1 MNIQAPIK
9 HTAAEEDLFQLC
21 EAARGAVSGSKDA
34 SEQRDAAIEQ
44 LRAQGLPTRRIESW
58 HYTDLRA
65 AMKHL
70 SAPTDSRVPAPLL
83 AGSKVL
89 SADTSVAGV
98 TISPWSADKA
108 QFAPVESDDA
118 IGQIN
123 TALATCGS
131 IAAVKAGQTV
141 DVPLSIENR
150 GAHARNVVSL
160 GEGASATIVES
171 VCGKDGFSS
180 DVTLISLAEGAKA
193 TYVST
198 CEKGP
203 DAVQLGQLRV
213 VLGKDAELDVVIFN
227 AGGKL
232 IRREVVV
239 LVEGEGS
246 NLDIKGVNLIGGDS
260 HIDVTTVLS
269 HTVPHTV
276 SEQLFRNISTG
287 KGQGVFQG
295 QIKVHQ
301 IAQKTD
307 AQMACNTL
315 LLSDDAGF
323 SAKPELEIFADD
335 VICAHGATVAEL
347 DEDHLFYLRARGITE
362 RTARALLVEAFV
374 DEAIEEIDNEP
385 LVEALE
391 TRIGA
396 WLEANG

>member
-9 HTAAEEDLFQLC
+9 HTAAEEALFQSY
-21 EAARGAVSGSKDA
+21 EAARDAASGSAESQKKR
-34 SEQRDAAIEQ
+34 ETAIAQ
-44 LRAQGLPTRRIESW
+44 LRDNGFPTRRVESW

-65 AMKHL
+65 SMKHL
-70 SAPTDSRVPAPLL
+70 TAPGGSRVPAPLL
-83 AGSKVL
+83 ADAKVL
-89 SADTSVAGV
+89 SADASIDGV
-98 TISPWSADKA
+98 TVTPWSADIA
-108 QFAPVESDDA
+108 QFASLESDDA

-123 TALATCGS
+123 TAMATSGTVAA
-131 IAAVKAGQTV
+131 IAAGQV
-141 DVPLSIENR
+141 IDAPLSIENND
-150 GAHARNVVSL
+150 AHSRNVVSI
-160 GEGASATIVES
+160 GAGASATIIES
-171 VCGKDGFSS
+171 VKGEDGFSS
-180 DVTLISLAEGAKA
+180 DITLISVGEGAKV
-193 TYVST
+193 TYVAT
-198 CEKGP
+198 CEKGD
-203 DAVQLGQLRV
+203 DAVQLEQLRV
-213 VLGKDAELDVVIFN
+213 VLGKDAELDIVIFN

-232 IRREVVV
+232 IRREIVV

-246 NLDIKGVNLIGGDS
+246 RLDIKGVNLIGGDS
-260 HIDVTTVLS
+260 HIDVTTVLQ

-335 VICAHGATVAEL
+335 VICAHGATVTEL
-347 DEDHLFYLRARGITE
+347 DANHLFYLRARGITE

-374 DEAIEEIDNEP
+374 DEAVEQIENEA

-391 TRIGA
+391 ARIGA

>member
-9 HTAAEEDLFQLC
+9 HTAAEEVLFQSC
-21 EAARGAVSGSKDA
+21 EAANAAVA
-34 SEQRDAAIEQ
+34 CSEESQKLREAAVAQ
-44 LRAQGLPTRRIESW
+44 LRDNGFPTRRVESW

-65 AMKHL
+65 AVKQL
-70 SAPTDSRVPAPLL
+70 STPTGSRVSTPLL

-89 SADTSVAGV
+89 SADTHIAGV
-98 TISPWSADKA
+98 KIEPWSADKA
-108 QFAPVESDDA
+108 QFAPLESDDA
-118 IGQIN
+118 VGQIN

-131 IAAVKAGQTV
+131 IATIEAGQTI
-141 DVPLSIENR
+141 DTPLSIENR
-150 GAHARNVVSL
+150 GAHARNVVSI
-160 GEGASATIVES
+160 GAGASATIIES
-171 VCGKDGFSS
+171 VSGDDGFSS

-193 TYVST
+193 TYVAT
-198 CEKGP
+198 CEKGA
-203 DAVQLGQLRV
+203 DAIQLGQLRV
-213 VLGKDAELDVVIFN
+213 ALGKDANLDIVIFN
-227 AGGKL
+227 AGGRL
-232 IRREVVV
+232 IRREIIV

-246 NLDIKGVNLIGGDS
+246 NLDIKGVNLIGGNS
-260 HIDVTTVLS
+260 HIDVTTVLQ
-269 HTVPHTV
+269 HTVPNTV

-315 LLSDDAGF
+315 LLSNDASF

-347 DEDHLFYLRARGITE
+347 DEDHLFYLCARGITE

-374 DEAIEEIDNEP
+374 DEAVEQIENEA